1 MQHINCSICGAVFQT
16 TIFKDDTLKICIPA
30 STICPSCA
38 EKRKQQQK
46 LEEMRQKKTILEQ
59 KISCIPEVYR
69 NLDPAIVPIPP
80 NILNVYLHYQFA
92 KPIFFIS
99 GKTGSGKSLL
109 AYQIIKRR
117 LEENVD
123 LNFHVMDFNV
133 FSRRSFS
140 NYTLDPEFEDYKKAQ
155 LLFID
160 NFGIGNIN
168 SKILSEVF
176 EIIEYRIMRN
186 KNTIIACPLTKPELK
201 KAFNCHPLIY
211 EMLSNRLKQ
220 FSDWLILKPASI
232 GTPNP

>member
-1 MQHINCSICGAVFQT
+1 V
-16 TIFKDDTLKICIPA
+16 LKICIPA
-30 STICPSCA
+30 STICPSCT
-38 EKRKQQQK
+38 EKKKQQQK
-46 LEEMRQKKTILEQ
+46 LEEMRQKKTNLEQ
-59 KISCIPEVYR
+59 KLSSIPEVYR

-80 NILNVYLHYQFA
+80 NILNVYIHYQFA
-92 KPIFFIS
+92 KPIFFIGGRS
-99 GKTGSGKSLL
+99 SSGKSLL
-109 AYQIIKRR
+109 AYQIIKRKI
-117 LEENVD
+117 EENID

-168 SKILSEVF
+168 SKILSEIF

-186 KNTIIACPLTKPELK
+186 KNTIIACPLSKSELK
-201 KAFNCHPLIY
+201 KAFNCHSLIY

-220 FSDWLILKPASI
+220 FSDWLILTPANVGASHPR
-232 GTPNP
+232 T